1 MLSDRIFKFNQGRDP
16 TLLTLK
22 YKLMQ
27 ADVFSFF
34 RGTCHLFYEDWPTHT
49 PLDEAP
55 LIWVCGDLHL
65 QNFGTYKGSDR
76 LIYFDIND
84 FDEAIL
90 APCTWDLAR
99 VTTSMLVGARSLGIN
114 EADALNFGRYF
125 LASYTQALCTGQE
138 NVVQQDTATG
148 LVKDLIN
155 TLKRSSRQAFLDE
168 HTVLD
173 NNKRSLRIDGDRT
186 RSISDGQRLK
196 VTKCIEQWAAR
207 QPDPSC
213 FRVLDVAYR
222 VAGVSSL
229 GLERFVILVE
239 GKGSPHRNYLLDL
252 KASRCSALQPY
263 RSIPQPQWPNQATR
277 IVTIQQRVLKNP
289 PLLLDAVEI
298 EDQSYILREL
308 QPWQDRLNLKQWDG
322 KLRRLEKVIQMMATA
337 IAGGHLRSSGQ
348 QGSAIASDLINCAK
362 NPQWHKP
369 MLEYA
374 QTYSHQV
381 EADYRSFC
389 RQVSSSLRSERK

>member
-1 MLSDRIFKFNQGRDP
+1 MLNDRIFKFNQGRDP

-84 FDEAIL
+84 FDEAVL

-99 VTTSMLVGARSLGIN
+99 VTTSMLVVTRSLGIN
-114 EADALNFGRYF
+114 ETDALNFGRYF
-125 LASYTQALCTGQE
+125 LESYTQALYTGQG
-138 NVVQQDTATG
+138 NAVQQDTATG

-155 TLKRSSRQAFLDE
+155 NLKLNSRQAFLDVR
-168 HTVLD
+168 TVLGK
-173 NNKRSLRIDGDRT
+173 NKRSLRIDGDQT
-186 RSISDGQRLK
+186 RSVSDGQRLK
-196 VTKCIEQWAAR
+196 VTECIEQWATQ

-213 FRVLDVAYR
+213 FRVLDIAYR

-252 KASRCSALQPY
+252 KSSRCSALQPY
-263 RSIPQPQWPNQATR
+263 SSIPQPQWLNQATR
-277 IVTIQQRVLKNP
+277 IVTIQQRVLKNS

-298 EDQSYILREL
+298 ENQSYILREL

-322 KLRRLEKVIQMMATA
+322 KPRRLEKVIWMMANV
-337 IAGGHLRSSGQ
+337 IAGGHLRSGGQ
-348 QGSAIASDLINCAK
+348 QGSAIASDLINFAK

-374 QTYSHQV
+374 QTYSLQV
-381 EADYRSFC
+381 EADYHSFC
-389 RQVSSSLRSERK
+389 RQVSKAR

>member
-1 MLSDRIFKFNQGRDP
+1 MLSDRIFKFNQGRDS

-34 RGTCHLFYEDWPTHT
+34 RGTCHLFYEDWPTQT
-49 PLDEAP
+49 PLNEAP
-55 LIWVCGDLHL
+55 PIWICGDLHL

-99 VTTSMLVGARSLGIN
+99 VTTSIFVGARSLGIK

-125 LASYTQALCTGQE
+125 LESYTQALDTGQE

-155 TLKRSSRQAFLDE
+155 NLKCNSRQAFLDE
-168 HTVLD
+168 RTTLAKD
-173 NNKRSLRIDGDRT
+173 RRSLRIDGERT
-186 RSISDGQRLK
+186 RPISEGQRLK
-196 VTKCIEQWAAR
+196 VTNCIEQWASQ
-207 QPDPSC
+207 QPNPSF

-222 VAGVSSL
+222 VAGVGSL

-263 RSIPQPQWPNQATR
+263 SSIPQLQWLNQATR
-277 IVTIQQRVLKNP
+277 IVTIQQQALKNP

-298 EDQSYILREL
+298 KNQSYILREL

-322 KLRRLEKVIQMMATA
+322 KLRRLEKVIRTMGSV
-337 IAGGHLRSSGQ
+337 IAWGHLRSSGQ
-348 QGSAIASDLINCAK
+348 QGSAIASDLINFVHSS
-362 NPQWHKP
+362 QWHKP
-369 MLEYA
+369 MLESA

-381 EADYRSFC
+381 EADYSTFC
-389 RQVSSSLRSERK
+389 RQVSKAH